1 MVKMAVDKASTTY
14 KPMGKPEAWFRI
26 VRPPIVF
33 ISIFGALVGALN
45 VTIAQGVDVNAGS
58 LILTILGAGLLSAGL
73 MVHNDFTDLESDR
86 VNRPHKPIP
95 RGIISP
101 ETAKYTGI
109 GMMVVS
115 IIVGFFINIFEWGN
129 GFSNSDLYTP
139 FGLNLPCGIL
149 TFVVVVVGIFYNKDG
164 KYTGLTG
171 HVLVAFGVGVIPYW
185 GAIAVEP
192 TDLVSMLPLA
202 LSIFVMEIGRE
213 IMVCAGDIKGDIEA
227 GYKTTPIKMGRL
239 NSIYFV
245 LIFYLGFLPIY
256 PISYFGWFGFPKIFG
271 EIYLAGATLF
281 AAILFLTWADTLRV
295 AKKGDD
301 DLTWQA
307 FERNIRTGTRV
318 GVIFFQV
325 ILFIEVFY

>member
-1 MVKMAVDKASTTY
+1 MSGDKNKPKY
-14 KPMGKPEAWFRI
+14 KPMSQPEAWFRI

-45 VTIAQGVDVNAGS
+45 VTIAQGIDVNTGS

-73 MVHNDFTDLESDR
+73 MVHNDFTDLESDKI
-86 VNRPHKPIP
+86 NRPHKPIP

-109 GMMVVS
+109 VLMVLS
-115 IIVGFFINIFEWGN
+115 ILVGFLINIFEWNNGLANGN
-129 GFSNSDLYTP
+129 YLTP
-139 FGLNLPCGIL
+139 MGLNLPCGIL
-149 TFVVVVVGIFYNKDG
+149 TLVVVVVGIYYNKDG

-192 TDLVSMLPLA
+192 TDLISMLPLA
-202 LSIFVMEIGRE
+202 LAIFVMEIGRE

-256 PISYFGWFGFPKIFG
+256 PISYFGWFGFPRIFG

-281 AAILFLTWADTLRV
+281 AVILFITWADTLRV
-295 AKKGDD
+295 TKRGND

-318 GVIFFQV
+318 GVIFFQM
-325 ILFIEVFY
+325 ILFIEAFY

>member
-1 MVKMAVDKASTTY
+1 MLGDNDKYSFN
-14 KPMGKPEAWFRI
+14 PMSKPEAWFRI

-45 VTIAQGVDVNAGS
+45 VTIAQDIDVNSGS
-58 LILTILGAGLLSAGL
+58 LFLTILGAGLLSAGL
-73 MVHNDFTDLESDR
+73 MVHNDFTDLESDK

-101 ETAKYTGI
+101 ETAKNTGI
-109 GMMVVS
+109 ILMILS
-115 IIVGFFINIFEWGN
+115 IGVGFFINIFEWGN
-129 GFSNSDLYTP
+129 SLSNNDILTP
-139 FGLNLPCGIL
+139 MGINLPCGIL
-149 TFVVVVVGIFYNKDG
+149 TLVVVIVGIYYNKDG

-192 TDLVSMLPLA
+192 TDLISMLPLA

-227 GYKTTPIKMGRL
+227 GFKTIPIMMGRL
-239 NSIYFV
+239 NSMYFV
-245 LIFYLGFLPIY
+245 LIFYIGFLPLY
-256 PISYFGWFGFPKIFG
+256 PISYYGWFGFPRIFD
-271 EIYLAGATLF
+271 EIYLVGATLF
-281 AAILFLTWADTLRV
+281 AAILFITWADTLRV
-295 AKKGDD
+295 TKKGNDD
-301 DLTWQA
+301 HTWKA

-318 GVIFFQV
+318 GVIFFQI
-325 ILFIEVFY
+325 ILFIEAFY

>member
-1 MVKMAVDKASTTY
+1 MVGDKSQTEF

-45 VTIAQGVDVNAGS
+45 VTLAQDIDVNSGS

-73 MVHNDFTDLESDR
+73 MVHNDFTDLESDK

-101 ETAKYTGI
+101 ETAKFTGI
-109 GMMVVS
+109 ALMLLS
-115 IIVGFFINIFEWGN
+115 IIVGFFINIFEWEN
-129 GFSNSDLYTP
+129 GVSNGDYFTP

-149 TFVVVVVGIFYNKDG
+149 TLVVVVVGIIYNKDG
-164 KYTGLTG
+164 KHAGLTG
-171 HVLVAFGVGVIPYW
+171 HVMVAFGVGVIPYW
-185 GAIAVEP
+185 GSIAVQP
-192 TDLVSMLPLA
+192 TDLVSMLPLT

-239 NSIYFV
+239 NSMYFV
-245 LIFYLGFLPIY
+245 LIFYLGFLPLY
-256 PISYFGWFGFPKIFG
+256 PISYFGWFGFPKVFG
-271 EIYLAGATLF
+271 EIYLVGATIF
-281 AAILFLTWADTLRV
+281 AAVLFLTWADTLRV
-295 AKKGDD
+295 TRKGDD
-301 DLTWQA
+301 ELTWQA
-307 FERNIRTGTRV
+307 FECNIRTGTRL
-318 GVIFFQV
+318 GVIFFQI
-325 ILFIEVFY
+325 ILFVEVFY